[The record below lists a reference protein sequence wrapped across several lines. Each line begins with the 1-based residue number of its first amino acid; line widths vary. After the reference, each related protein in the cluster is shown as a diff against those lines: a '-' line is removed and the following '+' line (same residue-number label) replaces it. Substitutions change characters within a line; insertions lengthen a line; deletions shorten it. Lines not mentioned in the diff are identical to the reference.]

1 MECRIFTMPNQRP
14 ARMSQFC
21 TSLSLLAER
30 GVIGDPKLQKSR
42 GACIKPASGNVLLLM
57 VASPALSRKSMMKSP
72 KLRIVSM
79 AILLAVLGIQ
89 MSAQE
94 QKKHHRRYKFVDLG
108 TPGGPH
114 SYGSVN
120 GDGFGLLNN
129 SGVGRGRSLLL
140 DIPFYRT
147 H

>member
-1 MECRIFTMPNQRP
+1 
-14 ARMSQFC
+14 
-21 TSLSLLAER
+21 
-30 GVIGDPKLQKSR
+30 
-42 GACIKPASGNVLLLM
+42 
-57 VASPALSRKSMMKSP
+57 
-72 KLRIVSM
+72 M

-94 QKKHHRRYKFVDLG
+94 QKKQHRRYKFVDLG

-129 SGVGRGRSLLL
+129 SGVGRGGVSFLTSSFTELIDR
-140 DIPFYRT
+140 FF
-147 H
+147 